1 MKTFLM
7 IAMVG
12 VGLLCTACSCGQ
24 NCAPTYKPEVKSYDI
39 DLTDGKVIAF
49 PDSCCGAVK

>member
-1 MKTFLM
+1 MNTFLKV
-7 IAMVG
+7 ALVG

-24 NCAPTYKPEVKSYDI
+24 NCAPTAKPAVKSYDI

-49 PDSCCGAVK
+49 PDSCCKVMK